1 VIAMTTATALPL
13 QRVYRPAEPVDLHA
27 TLGAHK
33 HGPHDP
39 CHHIDKA
46 GAHWR
51 TWRTPDGPATVRFA
65 AGNGEVSVEA
75 WGSGAG
81 WALEAAPALLGAGDD
96 WTGLEL
102 DHAVL
107 RDTRRGNPGLRLSRS
122 HRVFE
127 ALVPAVIEQLVSG
140 VEAFRSWRQ
149 LVNRFGDAAPGPVP
163 VALKV
168 FPEAQVLREI
178 PDWEWHRIG
187 LDGRRRR
194 TVIAAAHVARRLDEC
209 AYLDIETSAKRLRS
223 LPGVG
228 QWTVAETLQ
237 RSHGAPD
244 LVSVGDYH
252 IPNIVGFAL
261 TGAPRTDDE
270 GMLALLAPYAGHRQ
284 RVVRLLE
291 ASGRRAPRF
300 GPRAQLRDYRR
311 L

>member
-1 VIAMTTATALPL
+1 MTAELALPR
-13 QRVYRPAEPVDLHA
+13 QRVHRSHQPVDLHA
-27 TLGAHK
+27 TLGTHK
-33 HGPHDP
+33 RGPHDP
-39 CHHIDKA
+39 CHHIDAA

-65 AGNGEVSVEA
+65 AGNGEITVAA

-81 WALEAAPALLGAGDD
+81 WALDVAPSLLGADDD
-96 WTGLEL
+96 WSGLPL
-102 DHAVL
+102 DHAIL
-107 RDTRRGNPGLRLSRS
+107 RDTQRRNPGLRLSRG

-127 ALVPAVIEQLVSG
+127 ALVPAILEQLVTG
-140 VEAFRSWRQ
+140 VEAHRSWRQ
-149 LVNRFGDAAPGPVP
+149 LLTRYGEPAPGPAP

-168 FPEAQVLREI
+168 FPTPGVLREI
-178 PDWEWHRIG
+178 PDWEWHRLG

-194 TVIAAAHVARRLDEC
+194 TIIAAAHAANRIDEC
-209 AYLDIETSAKRLRS
+209 AYLDVETSAKRLRS
-223 LPGVG
+223 LSGVG
-228 QWTVAETLQ
+228 VWTVAETLQ

-252 IPNIVGFAL
+252 IPNLVGFAL
-261 TGAPRTDDE
+261 TGKPRTDDA

-300 GPRAQLRDYRR
+300 GPRMPLRDYRR
-311 L
+311 S

>member
-1 VIAMTTATALPL
+1 MTTATALPL
-13 QRVYRPAEPVDLHA
+13 QRVYRPAGPVDLHA

-39 CHHIDKA
+39 CHHIDEA

-65 AGNGEVSVEA
+65 AGNGEVNVEA

-96 WTGLEL
+96 WTGLDL

-149 LVNRFGDAAPGPVP
+149 LVNRFGDAAPGPIP

-178 PDWEWHRIG
+178 PDWEWHRLG

>member
-1 VIAMTTATALPL
+1 MTVELALPR

-33 HGPHDP
+33 HGPYDP
-39 CHHIDKA
+39 CHHIDTS

-51 TWRTPDGPATVRFA
+51 TWRTPDGPATTRFA
-65 AGNGEVSVEA
+65 VGKGEIAIDA
-75 WGSGAG
+75 WGSGAS
-81 WALEAAPALLGAGDD
+81 WAIDAAPALLGADDD
-96 WTGLEL
+96 WSEVRL

-107 RDTRRGNPGLRLSRS
+107 RDTQRRNPGLRLSRS
-122 HRVFE
+122 SCVLE
-127 ALVPAVIEQLVSG
+127 ALIPAVIEQMVTS
-140 VEAFRSWRQ
+140 VEAHRSWRQ
-149 LVNRFGDAAPGPVP
+149 LVNRFGDPAPGPIP
-163 VALKV
+163 LALKV
-168 FPEAQVLREI
+168 FPAPQVLREI
-178 PDWEWHRIG
+178 PDWEWHRLG

-194 TVIAAAHVARRLDEC
+194 TVIAAAHVAHRIDEC
-209 AYLDIETSAKRLRS
+209 AYLDIETSAKRLRM

-252 IPNIVGFAL
+252 IPSLVGFAL
-261 TGAPRTDDE
+261 TGAPRTDDD

-284 RVVRLLE
+284 RVVRLIE

-311 L
+311 S

>member
-1 VIAMTTATALPL
+1 MTIAIALPR

-27 TLGAHK
+27 TLGTHR
-33 HGPHDP
+33 HGPYDP
-39 CHHIDKA
+39 CHQIDAA

-51 TWRTPDGPATVRFA
+51 TWRTPDGPVTTRFA
-65 AGNGEVSVEA
+65 AGKGEIAVDA
-75 WGSGAG
+75 WGNGAS
-81 WALEAAPALLGAGDD
+81 WALDAAPALLGADD
-96 WTGLEL
+96 EWAGLDL

-107 RDTRRGNPGLRLSRS
+107 RDTRRRNPGLRLSRS
-122 HRVFE
+122 SRVFE
-127 ALVPAVIEQLVSG
+127 ALIPAVIEQLVAS
-140 VEAFRSWRQ
+140 VEAHRSWRQ
-149 LVNRFGDAAPGPVP
+149 LVNRFGDRAPGPAP
-163 VALKV
+163 TGLKV
-168 FPEAQVLREI
+168 VPEARVLREI
-178 PDWEWHRIG
+178 PDWEWHRLG

-194 TVIAAAHVARRLDEC
+194 TVIAAAHVAHRVDEC
-209 AYLDIETSAKRLRS
+209 AYLDVEASAKRLRS

-252 IPNIVGFAL
+252 IPNLVGLAL
-261 TGAPRTDDE
+261 TGAPRTDDD

-291 ASGRRAPRF
+291 ASGRRAPRC

-311 L
+311 S